1 MLEQVSK
8 RERLAVLKLEG
19 LAQLAASPPQKFSW
33 ILEGWFGGWRLAVV
47 LAVFF
52 FFFTVERG
60 GLYCFDQLEV
70 VMARSSSFPFSLLS
84 LFFFFFVSK
93 GFRVVL

>member
-52 FFFTVERG
+52 FLQWREEACIALT
-60 GLYCFDQLEV
+60 
-70 VMARSSSFPFSLLS
+70 
-84 LFFFFFVSK
+84 K
-93 GFRVVL
+93 WK

>member
-52 FFFTVERG
+52 FFLQWREEACIALT
-60 GLYCFDQLEV
+60 
-70 VMARSSSFPFSLLS
+70 
-84 LFFFFFVSK
+84 K
-93 GFRVVL
+93 WK

>member
-52 FFFTVERG
+52 FFFLQWREEACIALT
-60 GLYCFDQLEV
+60 
-70 VMARSSSFPFSLLS
+70 
-84 LFFFFFVSK
+84 K
-93 GFRVVL
+93 WK

>member
-1 MLEQVSK
+1 
-8 RERLAVLKLEG
+8 LKLEG

-52 FFFTVERG
+52 FFFYSGERR
-60 GLYCFDQLEV
+60 LV
-70 VMARSSSFPFSLLS
+70 LL
-84 LFFFFFVSK
+84 
-93 GFRVVL
+93 